1 MELLLRCDGV
11 LSGERN
17 MALDRA
23 LLKSY
28 QNGDLESPTLRVYR
42 WNPPALSLG
51 YHQSAAEL
59 DIHRLRSAGID
70 LVRRP
75 SGGGAVLHW
84 SEFTYAV
91 AGPLGLAGIGG
102 NFREV
107 YASLASVL
115 VETLNRLKIP
125 ARQLGESGP
134 ENFLCFA
141 SLQGHEISVGGR
153 KLVGSAFRQT
163 RRAFLQH
170 GSLLTGPQHL
180 SIVDF
185 MGTGEE
191 SERAARKESL
201 RSRTTNLQELGHGDL
216 TLERFALGFAEAL
229 LERTKL
235 KLKVLDAYPKAV
247 LQHAASSRAAGN
259 SARILP

>member
-1 MELLLRCDGV
+1 MKLLLRCDGA
-11 LSGERN
+11 LRGERN

-28 QNGDLESPTLRVYR
+28 QNGELKSPLLRVYA
-42 WNPPALSLG
+42 WDPPALSLG
-51 YHQSAAEL
+51 YHQSAAQL
-59 DIHRLRSAGID
+59 DPRHLRSAGIE

-91 AGPLGLAGIGG
+91 AGPLGLAGFGA

-107 YASLASVL
+107 YASLASAL
-115 VETLNRLKIP
+115 VEALNDLGIP
-125 ARQLGESGP
+125 ARTLGEGGP
-134 ENFLCFA
+134 ESFACFE
-141 SLQGHEISVGGR
+141 SLQGHEISVRGQ

-185 MGTGEE
+185 MGEAD
-191 SERAARKESL
+191 ERERLARKESL
-201 RSRTTNLQELGHGDL
+201 RSRTTNLQELGHADL
-216 TLERFALGFAEAL
+216 TLERFAFGFAEAL
-229 LERTKL
+229 QQRTGLE
-235 KLKVLDAYPKAV
+235 LKVLDAYPECV
-247 LQHAASSRAAGN
+247 LRHAASPRAARG
-259 SARILP
+259 SERILP